1 MDNLP
6 EIQQQLRE
14 LKALITKADKKHTTP
29 ADVAALRHA
38 LHEHPRLWRVA
49 GDLAAQ
55 ARRHTINELHAT
67 PAMKESLTYGLEAM
81 QRDLGYTD
89 APMLERLLI
98 EQVLLCWLRLNLDE
112 YRYTTA
118 DTQGGTFAK
127 LRYWEQRLAG
137 SQARYVRAIDALAR
151 VRKLARPTPLQ
162 VNIGGQQVIAAGDVH
177 AERR

>member
-1 MDNLP
+1 MGELP
-6 EIQQQLRE
+6 ESQQQLRE
-14 LKALITKADKKHTTP
+14 LKALIAKADKKDAKP
-29 ADVAALRHA
+29 VDVAALRHA
-38 LHEHPRLWRVA
+38 LHEHPKLWRVA

-55 ARRHTINELHAT
+55 ARLHTINQVDAT
-67 PAMKESLTYGLEAM
+67 PAMKESLRYGLEAM
-81 QRDLGYTD
+81 QRDLGYAD
-89 APMLERLLI
+89 APLLERLLI

-162 VNIGGQQVIAAGDVH
+162 VNIGGQQVIGAGDVH
-177 AERR
+177 AERC